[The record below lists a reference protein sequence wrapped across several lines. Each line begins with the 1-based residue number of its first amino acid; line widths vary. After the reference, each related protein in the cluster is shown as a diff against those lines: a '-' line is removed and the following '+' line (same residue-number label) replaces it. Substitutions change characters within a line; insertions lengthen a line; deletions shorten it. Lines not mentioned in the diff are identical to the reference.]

1 MVSKGSLWVLTIFNN
16 IFMRANSLWRVVPK
30 KTDRAPKGEAEP
42 LKKTANFLQ
51 GLPLTPVRRRG
62 CRRQKLRPGF
72 AGKGTPFLQYPGRPA
87 GDSGGFW
94 ICGRYL
100 NWAFRDSGHF
110 CPGKPDS
117 GRCFSLKQ
125 EGFKLLRLPNLD
137 NKKCE
142 FFVDISLERQYNTE
156 DEPECA
162 NIPAL
167 RLETRFVSAE
177 RQTVR
182 RVIYD

>member
-1 MVSKGSLWVLTIFNN
+1 
-16 IFMRANSLWRVVPK
+16 MRANSLWRAVPK
-30 KTDRAPKGEAEP
+30 RTDHAPEGGSGALEK
-42 LKKTANFLQ
+42 N
-51 GLPLTPVRRRG
+51 
-62 CRRQKLRPGF
+62 RQFSPGASPDSGTSARPPPTKHRPGF
-72 AGKGTPFLQYPGRPA
+72 AGKGTPFPQYPGRPA

-94 ICGRYL
+94 IFGRYP
-100 NWAFRDSGHF
+100 NWTFGIPATFA
-110 CPGKPDS
+110 PGKSDP